1 MCLRVF
7 EEQKEASIDG
17 AGDAGRRMM
26 RGGGG
31 ASFCR
36 ILQAVV
42 RTLAFIPNEMGALG
56 MF

>member
-1 MCLRVF
+1 MWWGVV
-7 EEQKEASIDG
+7 
-17 AGDAGRRMM
+17 

-42 RTLAFIPNEMGALG
+42 GTLAFIPNEMGAMQ